1 MAPQMLQNVLDRIR
15 SATDWVLRIFLA
27 FILRCLGVLLKAV
40 FRAEDN
46 SYNAD
51 GQARTQER
59 KGEIL
64 QKRMSG
70 AGQKKRARE

>member
-1 MAPQMLQNVLDRIR
+1 MAPQMLQNVFDRIQ

-40 FRAEDN
+40 FRAEDKGFK
-46 SYNAD
+46 AD
-51 GQARTQER
+51 DQAQTQER

-64 QKRMSG
+64 QKRISG
-70 AGQKKRARE
+70 AGQKKRT